1 MSAMNTLY
9 AEIRED
15 IFNLLFS
22 SKGSMSLE
30 DILETFKETYDV
42 SSVLSVLVSMTQDLE
57 ILAWRYSINSINH
70 HGEPSFTKD
79 TQFSI

>member
-1 MSAMNTLY
+1 MSVMNTLY

-57 ILAWRYSINSINH
+57 VLAWKYSIN